1 MADLRDD
8 IELLRE
14 QKALLEASAEQTRR
28 YGLEVEKNSS
38 RADVYA
44 KKLQDIR
51 DIELK
56 IIDIQSNKADLSKSL
71 TNLTSGTNSILL
83 RQLGLQ
89 DSVNN
94 LKEAAKTNDEDVI
107 ENSRQL
113 SSILER
119 VLKGEMDAN
128 DVRRAGINLGGEA
141 KKTAEEIAQ
150 SLENSPGLSEFF
162 KVNSGVFDA
171 IDNATGGILSTVQ
184 SIISA
189 AGPIAALAAIFTLI
203 VKKVIDVAKQTL
215 EVRRNLGVSAGDALK
230 LSGRMEAAALQTK
243 LLGGDSEKAKELV
256 TGLVTEFGNVEE
268 ASALSTKN
276 IADLTTELGIGG
288 GETAKLL
295 KVLSDVSGESLDT
308 LSSTLEFEASLARAE
323 GIPVAKVMADVA
335 QNADA
340 FARAGADGADEV
352 FRAARAAAD
361 LGTNLQTVE
370 GVMDNLVD
378 IEGSLTKEME
388 AEALIG
394 RQLNLDRA
402 RQLAQANDQQGV
414 IDEIIAQVG
423 GPEAF
428 ARLGRIE
435 QGALADVFGLSV
447 GQLAPF
453 LGANADIGGGGVA
466 TPQVL
471 GANAGEGGGAVPTP
485 QVAKD
490 SLTAANNTNDIL
502 SKEHGKNQE
511 RHEQLL
517 GAVQDLTR
525 ATKRAYA

>member
-1 MADLRDD
+1 MFSNWLR
-8 IELLRE
+8 
-14 QKALLEASAEQTRR
+14 
-28 YGLEVEKNSS
+28 
-38 RADVYA
+38 
-44 KKLQDIR
+44 
-51 DIELK
+51 
-56 IIDIQSNKADLSKSL
+56 
-71 TNLTSGTNSILL
+71 
-83 RQLGLQ
+83 
-89 DSVNN
+89 
-94 LKEAAKTNDEDVI
+94 
-107 ENSRQL
+107 
-113 SSILER
+113 
-119 VLKGEMDAN
+119 
-128 DVRRAGINLGGEA
+128 
-141 KKTAEEIAQ
+141 
-150 SLENSPGLSEFF
+150 
-162 KVNSGVFDA
+162 
-171 IDNATGGILSTVQ
+171 
-184 SIISA
+184 
-189 AGPIAALAAIFTLI
+189 
-203 VKKVIDVAKQTL
+203 
-215 EVRRNLGVSAGDALK
+215 
-230 LSGRMEAAALQTK
+230 
-243 LLGGDSEKAKELV
+243 
-256 TGLVTEFGNVEE
+256 
-268 ASALSTKN
+268 
-276 IADLTTELGIGG
+276 
-288 GETAKLL
+288 
-295 KVLSDVSGESLDT
+295 
-308 LSSTLEFEASLARAE
+308 
-323 GIPVAKVMADVA
+323 
-335 QNADA
+335 
-340 FARAGADGADEV
+340 V

-453 LGANADIGGGGVA
+453 LGANADIGGEGVA

-471 GANAGEGGGAVPTP
+471 GANAGEGGGAVATP

>member
-1 MADLRDD
+1 MADIPNLESIKEYEEYLQRVRDRLKS
-8 IELLRE
+8 IEE
-14 QKALLEASAEQTRR
+14 LEAKGYKSAIDRQETIDEELKVRQKIASIQAESAN
-28 YGLEVEKNSS
+28 LEKSISDIGKTLAGSLLKAASGGDSLTEALSLAAKTGDEKLVKSANSYATLLNSVASGESGFQEILEALATTDFGDFTEPVEKLKQKMK
-38 RADVYA
+38 DFPY
-44 KKLQDIR
+44 LQDI
-51 DIELK
+51 
-56 IIDIQSNKADLSKSL
+56 
-71 TNLTSGTNSILL
+71 
-83 RQLGLQ
+83 
-89 DSVNN
+89 
-94 LKEAAKTNDEDVI
+94 
-107 ENSRQL
+107 
-113 SSILER
+113 
-119 VLKGEMDAN
+119 
-128 DVRRAGINLGGEA
+128 
-141 KKTAEEIAQ
+141 
-150 SLENSPGLSEFF
+150 F
-162 KVNSGVFDA
+162 KVSANLFSSLDA
-171 IDNATGGILSTVQ
+171 ATGGILTTVK
-184 SIISA
+184 SIVSA
-189 AGPIAALAAIFTLI
+189 TGPIGAIAVVIGLLVNKLI
-203 VKKVIDVAKQTL
+203 DAAKQAL

-230 LSGRMEAAALQTK
+230 LSARMEAAAFQTK

-453 LGANADIGGGGVA
+453 LGANAGG
-466 TPQVL
+466 
-471 GANAGEGGGAVPTP
+471 GGGAVATP

-511 RHEQLL
+511 RHEELL
-517 GAVQDLTR
+517 GAINNLNRSTR
-525 ATKRAYA
+525 NLKLAG

>member
-1 MADLRDD
+1 MAKT
-8 IELLRE
+8 IEEL
-14 QKALLEASAEQTRR
+14 QKEKQLLEEQASIQRTIFENDNRRTRALKESLDLEGKILELEDKIYKR
-28 YGLEVEKNSS
+28 SNDGLADQISLEK
-38 RADVYA
+38 
-44 KKLQDIR
+44 Q
-51 DIELK
+51 
-56 IIDIQSNKADLSKSL
+56 IQSLKDGVVGTLSQ
-71 TNLTSGTNSILL
+71 
-83 RQLGLQ
+83 QLGLDKQ
-89 DSVNN
+89 IVYLEE
-94 LKEAAKTNDEDVI
+94 LKT
-107 ENSRQL
+107 
-113 SSILER
+113 
-119 VLKGEMDAN
+119 KGTKDQ
-128 DVRRAGINLGGEA
+128 I
-141 KKTAEEIAQ
+141 
-150 SLENSPGLSEFF
+150 S
-162 KVNSGVFDA
+162 
-171 IDNATGGILSTVQ
+171 NATKLTEVILGVQNGSIDVEKLTRMSADNFGDMGPLLEKIKQIMREFPDVPKESGLDAKIVDTVDDLTGGLYGTAKAILAT
-184 SIISA
+184 
-189 AGPIAALAAIFTLI
+189 AGPAGLLVAAIGAIAKL
-203 VKKVIDVAKQTL
+203 VIGFAKQTL

-453 LGANADIGGGGVA
+453 LGANAGG
-466 TPQVL
+466 
-471 GANAGEGGGAVPTP
+471 GGGAVATP